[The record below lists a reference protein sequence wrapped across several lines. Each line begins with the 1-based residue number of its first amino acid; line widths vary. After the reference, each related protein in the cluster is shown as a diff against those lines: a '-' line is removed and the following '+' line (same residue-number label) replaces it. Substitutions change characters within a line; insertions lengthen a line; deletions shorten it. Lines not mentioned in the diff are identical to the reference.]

1 MSLLMH
7 WRPSWNESMKVD
19 HEATPNVK
27 VLEKKDG
34 SEDYQLIYPE
44 DEFCDNNC
52 SWTAHHPD
60 CVYKDKEDECS

>member
-1 MSLLMH
+1 
-7 WRPSWNESMKVD
+7 MKVD

-27 VLEKKDG
+27 VLEKKDDG
-34 SEDYQLIYPE
+34 EDYKLIYPE

-60 CVYKDKEDECS
+60 CVYKEDENECS